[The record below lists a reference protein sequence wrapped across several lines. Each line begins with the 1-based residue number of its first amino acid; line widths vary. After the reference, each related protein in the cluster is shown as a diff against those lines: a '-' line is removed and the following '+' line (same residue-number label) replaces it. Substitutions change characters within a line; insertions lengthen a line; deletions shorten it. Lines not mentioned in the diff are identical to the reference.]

1 MSGWSSLWCWEW
13 AIVQVHF
20 LWRPDGETRQSDI
33 YAMYVTPPHI
43 FYCISTHFNSFWTLF
58 DMGLKNMLLTDIYL
72 KFNIY
77 IYIYIHGTWSRA
89 ALGLQTCQHVA
100 LLSHQQTQCRLSN
113 ETDFPQSGPGYQWS
127 FRNSLDQMT
136 YLAWPIRKSIGTA
149 VAETLPIYVRY
160 STGPKIRHYFAF
172 RCPGLIRYKCLYIY
186 IYIYIWIKS
195 FFGMGIRITRQN
207 GLATVIPL

>member
-1 MSGWSSLWCWEW
+1 
-13 AIVQVHF
+13 
-20 LWRPDGETRQSDI
+20 
-33 YAMYVTPPHI
+33 MYVTPPHI

-77 IYIYIHGTWSRA
+77 IYIYIHGTWSRT

-113 ETDFPQSGPGYQWS
+113 ETDFPPSGPGYQWS

-160 STGPKIRHYFAF
+160 STGPKIRHYFVF
-172 RCPGLIRYKCLYIY
+172 RCPGPIRYKCLYIY
-186 IYIYIWIKS
+186 IYIWTMNKV
-195 FFGMGIRITRQN
+195 FFQYGYSYYKTKRSRDSHTFIMGN
-207 GLATVIPL
+207 PMLARWYRNNEMGPGGTKRHIFFIA